1 MAVRTEMQSLVAHT
15 QRLVS
20 DSGATTWSN
29 TALVQ
34 DALDRH
40 ATHVDWAPMRHD
52 IDYHMF
58 QTKQRQDRS
67 RTALSAGVRDVSP
80 ASFDVP
86 DFGSF
91 YRVGYFDNNWAIRDG
106 ASETS
111 ASHSPDSVNAI
122 NGTFIFSTAVTR
134 ELYLKGTA
142 HNVWHAAADLLL
154 ETPDSATG
162 REYDGTRRRGQ
173 VSRGIKQKWN
183 EYTARGWFL
192 NRRRP
197 GWSRG

>member
-1 MAVRTEMQSLVAHT
+1 MAVRTEMQSLVSHT

-20 DSGATTWSN
+20 DTGATTWSN

-40 ATHVDWAPMRHD
+40 ATHIDWTPMRHD
-52 IDYHMF
+52 ADCHMF

-67 RTALSAGVRDVSP
+67 RRELTAGVRDVS
-80 ASFDVP
+80 AVSFDVP

-91 YRVGYFDNNWAIRDG
+91 YRVGYFDDNWAIREG

-111 ASHSPDSVNAI
+111 ASHSPDSVNAV

-134 ELYLKGTA
+134 GLYIR
-142 HNVWHAAADLLL
+142 
-154 ETPDSATG
+154 P
-162 REYDGTRRRGQ
+162 
-173 VSRGIKQKWN
+173 I
-183 EYTARGWFL
+183 AR
-192 NRRRP
+192 
-197 GWSRG
+197 

>member
-20 DSGATTWSN
+20 DGSATTWSN

-34 DALDRH
+34 DALARH
-40 ATHVDWAPMRHD
+40 ATHVDWTPMRHD
-52 IDYHMF
+52 ADYHMF

-67 RTALSAGVRDVSP
+67 RREASAGVRDISP
-80 ASFDVP
+80 VSFDVP

-91 YRVGYFDNNWAIRDG
+91 YRVGYFDGTWAIREG

-111 ASHSPDSVNAI
+111 ASHSPDSLNLI
-122 NGTFIFSTAVTR
+122 NGTFVFSTAVTR
-134 ELYLKGTA
+134 ELYLKATA
-142 HNVWHAAADLLL
+142 YNVWHAAADLLL
-154 ETPDSATG
+154 ETPDSTAG
-162 REYDGTRRRGQ
+162 REYEDSRRRGQ
-173 VSRGIKQKWN
+173 VTRTTKQKWN

-197 GWSRG
+197 GWNRG